1 VQSGQNTWS
10 NGKSELLV
18 RVPAQ
23 LGSSLSDYLAEFLG
37 FARLRLIELVYL
49 PFPPVV
55 GIEPVAVAFA
65 QFVSSQGDTL
75 TLEQPDGS

>member
-37 FARLRLIELVYL
+37 FARLRPNTAACGDVKNIFLV
-49 PFPPVV
+49 
-55 GIEPVAVAFA
+55 
-65 QFVSSQGDTL
+65 DT
-75 TLEQPDGS
+75 G